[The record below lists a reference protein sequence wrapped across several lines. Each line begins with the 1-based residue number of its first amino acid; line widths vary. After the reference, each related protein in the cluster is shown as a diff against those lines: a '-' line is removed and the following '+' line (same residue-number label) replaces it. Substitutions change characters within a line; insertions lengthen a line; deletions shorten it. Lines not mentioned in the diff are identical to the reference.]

1 MLEETTNKYDIRVG
15 VEEEVFIVNDLGF
28 LSMHSDSVM
37 KNLVSMLENESDIL
51 DRAKKYLFGFQWEP
65 HPSQVEYV
73 TRPYSLLEIKKAIHF
88 GREILAKGA
97 KLLNHKIYIGSLH
110 PVQSKPNPMCGTHI
124 SISVN
129 RKNGKKAKIKELQ
142 YIFNHIRN
150 HLPEIIALTANSPI
164 CEGEYTGFASSRLF
178 YSKVLSDSSLAVIKR
193 GSIFPVPHNKRRISR
208 YTIIFSK
215 FHKSSLR
222 LIANPKGER
231 LLDITPRGP
240 LTNIVEDLSKKR
252 NESRIEIRVIDNQPD
267 IKYLADIIKIIS
279 GLALE
284 ALDNLA
290 KGHKLKERENLR
302 KLKYSA
308 IRDGINARVSIDS
321 KTIILRDAT
330 KEMIDKAIQYLEPI
344 GIKLETALKEAKSA
358 SELYSIP
365 RIENP
370 SEKLGLYIKK
380 GKTYLEILTHESKIL
395 KTISGIPVLVPENTK
410 LFGKLFADFKLEWI
424 ESPQGIIRSF
434 KKIKKNYWL
443 ATRDGYIRLS
453 NNDKILKAR
462 NIVNQLVCI
471 FESIKDKKL
480 KRTEPL
486 VTKIWKV

>member
-1 MLEETTNKYDIRVG
+1 
-15 VEEEVFIVNDLGF
+15 
-28 LSMHSDSVM
+28 
-37 KNLVSMLENESDIL
+37 
-51 DRAKKYLFGFQWEP
+51 
-65 HPSQVEYV
+65 
-73 TRPYSLLEIKKAIHF
+73 
-88 GREILAKGA
+88 
-97 KLLNHKIYIGSLH
+97 
-110 PVQSKPNPMCGTHI
+110 
-124 SISVN
+124 
-129 RKNGKKAKIKELQ
+129 
-142 YIFNHIRN
+142 
-150 HLPEIIALTANSPI
+150 
-164 CEGEYTGFASSRLF
+164 
-178 YSKVLSDSSLAVIKR
+178 
-193 GSIFPVPHNKRRISR
+193 
-208 YTIIFSK
+208 
-215 FHKSSLR
+215 
-222 LIANPKGER
+222 
-231 LLDITPRGP
+231 
-240 LTNIVEDLSKKR
+240 
-252 NESRIEIRVIDNQPD
+252 DNQPD

-330 KEMIDKAIQYLEPI
+330 KEMIDKAIQYLEPM

-434 KKIKKNYWL
+434 KRIKKNYWL

-480 KRTEPL
+480 KRTKPL